1 MAKFNL
7 VYKFSYHLTM
17 ELCPIVLTLVFQLI
31 IILELYENCIKH
43 DGVAEGKI
51 SVAEGNDFLNQYW

>member
-1 MAKFNL
+1 
-7 VYKFSYHLTM
+7 M

-43 DGVAEGKI
+43 DGVAELIFMKTVFSLILSLGGPNHPP
-51 SVAEGNDFLNQYW
+51 ELNNECAV

>member
-1 MAKFNL
+1 
-7 VYKFSYHLTM
+7 M